1 MAKGDTKQKSS
12 TLDFQD
18 EGQGSRLGSVSPS
31 SRSNSRLSTP
41 SPEIQGVASGESSK
55 KSLGSPI
62 FPPSANNR
70 FSMSSS
76 YSGVVQNAD
85 IDTIRYVVN
94 DNSSRQYTNGRRSM
108 NRSSEVRTV
117 GSDLAHRESY
127 RSSASTARTLATS
140 TSQNPESSSIREA
153 VILPT
158 TTGEPILK
166 GKGSPGSAPDKE
178 NSVDLEHSVPA
189 RSSRRPISTCI
200 GDMESITEGVSTC
213 DSHSISASR
222 RTSLI
227 GPRILPDKEISSSSK
242 DNASMRHA
250 RRLSRKLSGKFG
262 ELMQQV
268 ESLKSELDAN
278 PQIPSSEHS
287 PVKKDDTHQSGEDS
301 DSSSDGITSKRNSTS
316 SANIP
321 ITPTSTASFHT
332 AVSNENDWE
341 DEEEDDDDTDAASS
355 VYSSTFTR
363 NATLSERTKSVRT
376 LQTGKSRGMVLPV
389 VSASIG
395 TSGRNSTY
403 TSSAPSK
410 VSTKPEPMQTNSDL
424 ANKEAAV
431 ITSSESEESSSSI
444 QPSLQDSGSTKALDV
459 PSTISHPDEAKSSE
473 SVSVSVGK
481 STSRQGLTKTRP
493 ASTYSS
499 VRKSVKRNSLARSS
513 KSSAGKHSRHQS
525 KGVSSFSY
533 DTLARLLNATDGIVI
548 GQEFSSLDM
557 PVEEKYL
564 LEKIVGSISRLTA
577 NMMLDPQRYDKSYA
591 RLEKALNILEGFD

>member
-1 MAKGDTKQKSS
+1 MAKGDTKQESS

-18 EGQGSRLGSVSPS
+18 EGHGSRLGSVSPS
-31 SRSNSRLSTP
+31 SKSNSRLSTP
-41 SPEIQGVASGESSK
+41 SPDIQGVASGESSK

-76 YSGVVQNAD
+76 YSGVVQNAE

-117 GSDLAHRESY
+117 GSDLGHRESY

-158 TTGEPILK
+158 TTGEPILE
-166 GKGSPGSAPDKE
+166 GEESPGSAPDKE

-200 GDMESITEGVSTC
+200 GDMESITEGVSTS
-213 DSHSISASR
+213 DSHSIPASR

-227 GPRILPDKEISSSSK
+227 GPRVLPDKEISSSPK

-287 PVKKDDTHQSGEDS
+287 PAKEDDTHQSNEDS
-301 DSSSDGITSKRNSTS
+301 DFSSGEITSKRNSAS

-341 DEEEDDDDTDAASS
+341 DEEDDDDTDAASS

-376 LQTGKSRGMVLPV
+376 LQTGKSHRTVLPV

-395 TSGRNSTY
+395 ASGRNSTY
-403 TSSAPSK
+403 TSSTPSK
-410 VSTKPEPMQTNSDL
+410 VNTKPEPMQTNTEL
-424 ANKEAAV
+424 AKKEAAM
-431 ITSSESEESSSSI
+431 ITSSGSEESSSSI

-459 PSTISHPDEAKSSE
+459 PSTISHPVEAKSSE
-473 SVSVSVGK
+473 DFSVPVGK